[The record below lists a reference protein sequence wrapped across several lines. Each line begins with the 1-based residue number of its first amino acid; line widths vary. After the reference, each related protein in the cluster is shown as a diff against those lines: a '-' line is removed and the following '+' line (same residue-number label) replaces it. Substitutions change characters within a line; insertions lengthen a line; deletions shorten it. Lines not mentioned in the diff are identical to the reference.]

1 MRFESLKMLFAF
13 AVKHG
18 LYIYQM
24 DVDNAYLNSSLDEI
38 MYMVISP
45 GYSDTSSLIGKVLQL
60 KKGLY
65 GLKQSA
71 RLWN

>member
-1 MRFESLKMLFAF
+1 MLFAF

-18 LYIYQM
+18 LYIHQM

-38 MYMVISP
+38 MYIVISL
-45 GYSDTSSLIGKVLQL
+45 GYFDTSSLIGKVLQL

-65 GLKQSA
+65 GLK
-71 RLWN
+71 